1 MCAWYGH
8 FDIDASLYFLQ
19 GSPCH
24 LYFDLEFDR
33 LANHGLDGSVL
44 VDTLLLKVAEALHEV
59 YSLEYNQSWTMELDS
74 TTTGKDEIFS
84 C

>member
-1 MCAWYGH
+1 MRKTSEIWIRC
-8 FDIDASLYFLQ
+8 FCTFLQ

-33 LANHGLDGSVL
+33 LANHGLDGNVL

-84 C
+84 R